1 MAFEYNGIQHYEYV
15 PHFHRNGESDFLD
28 QRERDIKK
36 YKICREHGIEL
47 ILIPNQFDHT
57 NPDALKLFIIDALLT
72 VA

>member
-15 PHFHRNGESDFLD
+15 PHFHRNGESDFIA

-36 YKICREHGIEL
+36 YKICRDQGINLIIIPHQYTYQKPNEL
-47 ILIPNQFDHT
+47 
-57 NPDALKLFIIDALLT
+57 KVFIIDELLA